1 MHLAETDQTR
11 AVVHEAGHALIATSR
26 GVAVASIELHGADG
40 AGGARLA
47 QEPPSELDRLWIL
60 HGGPQA
66 EEIIFGKWVS
76 TGISSDHD
84 DISLAFEVASSL
96 GPILPSCNK
105 SANSFGNTE
114 SDLNSSRADSWKST
128 PCRESN

>member
-1 MHLAETDQTR
+1 
-11 AVVHEAGHALIATSR
+11 VVVE
-26 GVAVASIELHGADG
+26 SIELHGGDG

-47 QEPPSELDRLWIL
+47 PEPRPSELDRLWIL

-66 EEIIFGKWVS
+66 ETVIFGKWMA

-96 GPILPSCNK
+96 GVYNPAIMQQVGQFLRIHRV
-105 SANSFGNTE
+105 GT
-114 SDLNSSRADSWKST
+114 
-128 PCRESN
+128 